1 MSVESEVTW
10 LRFMVQINREQ
21 SIIDRANNCGGRPS
35 CGDLA
40 FPPDAIE
47 RYLNGPGV

>member
-1 MSVESEVTW
+1 MSVESEITW

-21 SIIDRANNCGGRPS
+21 MLIDQASRPS
-35 CGDLA
+35 TGALQ

-47 RYLNGPGV
+47 RYLNGAGV